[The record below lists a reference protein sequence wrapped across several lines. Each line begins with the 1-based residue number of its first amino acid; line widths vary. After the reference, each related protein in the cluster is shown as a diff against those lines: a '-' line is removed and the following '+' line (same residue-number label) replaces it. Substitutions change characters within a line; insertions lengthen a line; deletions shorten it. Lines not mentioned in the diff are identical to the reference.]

1 MLVGATNFVLLY
13 AVTQGRPE
21 RLFRSEEFRFYLA
34 ILAGGSALVAAVLAI
49 DGEFGSVESTVRHAT
64 FQVVSIVTTT
74 GYATVDF
81 DLWSPAA
88 KHLLF
93 LGMFFGGMAGSTTC
107 SLKSFRWLVVVK
119 TLRRDLFTEIHPEA
133 VRPVRVG
140 DRIVDEGT
148 VRDVNAYVLLG
159 LVGFAL
165 LTVVVV
171 VQTRGTG
178 VNEFEAMGI
187 AASTFLNIGPAFGAA
202 GPYGTY
208 AGLPTTTKWV
218 LVVLMWVGRIEIIPV
233 LVVLT
238 PEFWR

>member
-1 MLVGATNFVLLY
+1 
-13 AVTQGRPE
+13 
-21 RLFRSEEFRFYLA
+21 
-34 ILAGGSALVAAVLAI
+34 
-49 DGEFGSVESTVRHAT
+49 
-64 FQVVSIVTTT
+64 
-74 GYATVDF
+74 
-81 DLWSPAA
+81 
-88 KHLLF
+88 
-93 LGMFFGGMAGSTTC
+93 
-107 SLKSFRWLVVVK
+107 
-119 TLRRDLFTEIHPEA
+119 
-133 VRPVRVG
+133 
-140 DRIVDEGT
+140 
-148 VRDVNAYVLLG
+148 VNAYVLLG